1 MKPVVWLGTTRG
13 DLRAF
18 PKAARSRGGYEIYR
32 VQQGLEPTDWKPM
45 PSVGAGVREIR
56 IHTELSHRVLYVAK
70 FAEGVY
76 VLHAFEKKTRKT
88 SREDI
93 DLAQRRL
100 RDVLRERKVA
110 SAHVR
115 KG

>member
-1 MKPVVWLGTTRG
+1 MAKPVVWAGTARG

-18 PKAARSRGGYEIYR
+18 PKAARSRSGYEIYR

-56 IHTELSHRVLYVAK
+56 IHTELEHRVLYVAK

-76 VLHAFEKKTRKT
+76 VLHAFEKKTRD
-88 SREDI
+88 EP
-93 DLAQRRL
+93 
-100 RDVLRERKVA
+100 
-110 SAHVR
+110 
-115 KG
+115 